1 MCIFMHIF
9 CQCFDFCSSN
19 FIFDNNFK
27 TSMEND
33 IQPWDDLQHL
43 GKKRFYAIQRKWK
56 NPEQQKGTRQESN

>member
-33 IQPWDDLQHL
+33 IQPGDDLQHL
-43 GKKRFYAIQRKWK
+43 GKKRFYAIQRK
-56 NPEQQKGTRQESN
+56 